1 MVLTEN
7 KKKKSII
14 YLLKWKIFWVS
25 NSVRIYCR
33 RSKINGRVFLVHVA
47 TCTIINIII
56 SGGEGLLTEE
66 SFSRWCHSIIIITI
80 IGRKPRPTTKL
91 AVQLTPTAIL
101 VANGRADELNNSA
114 TKNQGMDPG
123 PTANAMTKAI
133 TKMVSITVMTNMDE
147 NPIINRV
154 LRPVSSTKN
163 REISVIITLSVPM
176 PRVAY
181 LAPSSVI
188 PAILKIFVEKNMTWK
203 NKKSYGYKLTA
214 LIPDN
219 CWHNIIITD
228 MPSGVFNIGFD
239 NISRRVTRGIT
250 FIASFS
256 ALISSI
262 SSCTSI
268 VPLSH

>member
-1 MVLTEN
+1 
-7 KKKKSII
+7 
-14 YLLKWKIFWVS
+14 
-25 NSVRIYCR
+25 
-33 RSKINGRVFLVHVA
+33 
-47 TCTIINIII
+47 
-56 SGGEGLLTEE
+56 
-66 SFSRWCHSIIIITI
+66 
-80 IGRKPRPTTKL
+80 
-91 AVQLTPTAIL
+91 
-101 VANGRADELNNSA
+101 
-114 TKNQGMDPG
+114 
-123 PTANAMTKAI
+123 
-133 TKMVSITVMTNMDE
+133 MVSITVMTNMEE

-203 NKKSYGYKLTA
+203 NKKLKIKVHLLIFIYIIVIRSYGYKLTA